1 MFQRTISRILLF
13 EGSTIRI
20 VAFSFGAG
28 IGCRCSTLVAKS
40 GLNTINLIL
49 HISLRSMLILNK
61 FPDGFFAFELELELE
76 LVTETSFFPIANFY
90 LSIFYETYAYIVL
103 NSTIKC
109 RMPNPDL

>member
-1 MFQRTISRILLF
+1 MFQRTIGRILLF

-28 IGCRCSTLVAKS
+28 IGCRCSTLVEKS

-61 FPDGFFAFELELELE
+61 FSDGFFAFELELE
-76 LVTETSFFPIANFY
+76 LVTETSFFPITNFY